1 MAFVTMKMFR
11 TPSATEW
18 ATQNPY
24 AIQSKL
30 APPEISQPYRHFFE
44 SRKDPAKVSRAATQ
58 SNPYPPFPGPLPQL
72 RKPWIEVVNKTMFR
86 ITIGIEW
93 TTQIP

>member
-1 MAFVTMKMFR
+1 MALVTMKMFR

-30 APPEISQPYRHFFE
+30 ALPEISQPYRHFFE
-44 SRKDPAKVSRAATQ
+44 SRKDPAKVSRAAIQ
-58 SNPYPPFPGPLPQL
+58 SNPYPAFPGPLPQV
-72 RKPWIEVVNKTMFR
+72 RKPRNEFVIKTMFR
-86 ITIGIEW
+86 ITIGME
-93 TTQIP
+93 